1 MKIVVII
8 PTYNEIGRIGSL
20 LEEVES
26 VFKRTPQHAWS
37 VVVVDGKSPDGTGAL
52 VNELAA
58 RYPNIHLI
66 TEMGKRGIACAY
78 VTGMRYAIDALGADA
93 FIEFD
98 GDGQHNPEDLTRFA
112 QELEAG
118 FDYVIGSRY
127 VAGGTTPSEWAL
139 YRKLLSRF
147 GSLYA
152 RLLLDLTV
160 YDATSGFKATR
171 VATLA
176 SVLPLSEE
184 ALASRNYAYKLQF
197 VHEVVRAKVRVSEIP
212 ISFLMR
218 ENDISKSAWYD
229 ILESL
234 LVTAKLRIR
243 TLHEWRFLR
252 VLAIG
257 ATGFVFQALT
267 FHVVGIQLHLLPAS
281 TVVLIAGELAVFLNF
296 FLHERFS
303 FRDRQHEAGPFH
315 IKFLR
320 FQLLSAAS
328 FLTQW
333 LFVHTTELFVGEQ
346 PLYLWIAYLSGIAVG
361 LFVIYAGSFFWVWR
375 KES

>member
-20 LEEVES
+20 LEEVEV
-26 VFKRTPQHAWS
+26 VFKKTPHHTWS
-37 VVVVDGKSPDGTGAL
+37 IVVVDGNSSDGTGECVSEL
-52 VNELAA
+52 VV

-66 TEMGKRGIACAY
+66 TETGKRGIAYAY
-78 VTGMRYAIDALGADA
+78 VTGMRYAIDTLDADA

-127 VAGGTTPSEWAL
+127 VAGGTIPAEWAL
-139 YRKLLSRF
+139 YRKVLSRF

-152 RLLLDLTV
+152 RLLLDLPV

-171 VATLA
+171 VSTLA
-176 SVLPLSEE
+176 PVLPLTEE
-184 ALASRNYAYKLQF
+184 MLTSRNYAYKLQF
-197 VHEVVRAKVRVSEIP
+197 MHEVSRAKVRISEIP
-212 ISFLMR
+212 ISFQMR
-218 ENDISKSAWYD
+218 DNDISKSAWYD

-252 VLAIG
+252 VFAVG
-257 ATGFVFQALT
+257 STGFVFQALI
-267 FHVVGIQLHLLPAS
+267 FHIVGIQLRLLPAS

-303 FRDRQHEAGPFH
+303 FQDRRTQAGPFH

-320 FQLLSAAS
+320 FQVLSAVS

-333 LFVHTTELFVGEQ
+333 LFVHTTELLVGEQ
-346 PLYLWIAYLSGIAVG
+346 PLFLWVAYLSGIALG

-375 KES
+375 KEN